1 MTIYISLLVAIVS
14 LLIYAFTT
22 NAKVSQAAL
31 FAWGAGL
38 TAFLITAYGEKLFR
52 L

>member
-1 MTIYISLLVAIVS
+1 MTIYFSLLVAIVG
-14 LLIYAFTT
+14 LLVYALA
-22 NAKVSQAAL
+22 NGKASQAGL

-38 TAFLITAYGEKLFR
+38 TAFLITLGSKALH